1 MKILVIDDEYLAVE
15 SLVSIIKE
23 IDPFADVYPF
33 TSAQNLLS
41 FAENNACDVAFI
53 DIKMSDMNGTSLAEK
68 LKNINPYINIIFVTG
83 YPEYKADAMDLRASG
98 YVCKPI
104 YLEKIKDEFENLR
117 YPIISKKNHFLL
129 KANCFGNFDV
139 FLNDNTPVHFERAKS
154 KEALAYLIYLKGSSC
169 SVAELSTVLFEND
182 NFSDKG
188 LDYTRRIISS
198 LKNSLSKINAE
209 KLIVKQYNSIAIN
222 TTLIDCDYYK
232 LLQGDEDASL
242 KFTGEFMYQY
252 SWAEPTAA
260 WIQNKIR

>member
-15 SLVSIIKE
+15 MLVKTIKE
-23 IDPFADVYPF
+23 VEPFANIYPF
-33 TSAQNLLS
+33 TSAEHLLT
-41 FAENNACDVAFI
+41 FTENNPCDVAFI
-53 DIKMSDMNGTSLAEK
+53 DIKMAEMNGVSLAEK
-68 LKNINPYINIIFVTG
+68 LKNNNPYINIIFVTG
-83 YPEYKADAMDLRASG
+83 YPDYKADAMDLRASG

-104 YLEKIKDEFENLR
+104 FLEKIKEELENLR
-117 YPIISKKNHFLL
+117 YPIISKKNHFII
-129 KANCFGNFDV
+129 KAKCFGNFDV
-139 FLNDNTPVHFERAKS
+139 FSLDDKPLHFERAKS

-169 SVAELSTVLFEND
+169 SIAEMSTILFEND

-209 KLIVKQYNSIAIN
+209 NIIIKQHNSIAIN

-232 LLQGDEDASL
+232 FLQGDSNIAL
-242 KFTGEFMYQY
+242 NFTGDFMYQY

-260 WIQNKIR
+260 WIQNKIK

>member
-15 SLVSIIKE
+15 NLVEVIKE
-23 IDPFADVYPF
+23 IDPFADIYPF
-33 TSAQNLLS
+33 TSAKNLLS
-41 FAENNACDVAFI
+41 FAENNPCDIAFI
-53 DIKMSDMNGTSLAEK
+53 DIKMSEMHGVSLANK
-68 LKNINPYINIIFVTG
+68 LKNISPYINIIFVTG
-83 YPEYKADAMDLRASG
+83 YPEFKGDAMDLRASG

-104 YLEKIKDEFENLR
+104 YPEKIKNEFENLR

-129 KANCFGNFDV
+129 KVNCFGNFDV
-139 FLNDNTPVHFERAKS
+139 FSTDSTPVHFERAKS
-154 KEALAYLIYLKGSSC
+154 KEALAYLVYLKGSSC

-182 NFSDKG
+182 NFSDTG

-209 KLIVKQYNSIAIN
+209 KIIVKQHNSIAIN
-222 TTLIDCDYYK
+222 TSLVDCDYYK

-252 SWAEPTAA
+252 SWAEPTTA